1 MKQTTSTFQWIVFL
15 LANTIALPIVVAS
28 LFDLSSVETAAL
40 VQRSFFV
47 GGIACF
53 LHGAFGHRLPI
64 VSGPAGSWVSI
75 FVVIAALPVDSK
87 TAFTIAMAAVVIA
100 GIVLIILGLTGWT
113 KYLLPVFTPLVS
125 GTFLLL
131 LCIQLTGVML
141 GAVLAV
147 EATRL
152 AGIITFLLVLGLSQF
167 GPSRLR
173 PFALMIGILV
183 GWLVSRPSLPTSSS
197 LFAPPQALP
206 FGWPQF
212 DGSAFLVAIPFAIL
226 LVVNL
231 IAALSAV
238 EATLQKQGRL
248 HQGLSIE
255 GVIHLLAATFST
267 LVPVPLPIS
276 SGFIAQTDSRKR
288 RPFLIASLVIAL
300 IGFFPSLIG
309 IIATLPR
316 SVASAALLATLP
328 HMFLIAWQS
337 AESNMENSRRRHAF
351 AISAVIGISILLQST
366 VIAEVLPLTLRPF
379 LSNGLLVGTMLVLGF
394 EIVEKVRSR
403 RGKQA
408 DRLAS

>member
-1 MKQTTSTFQWIVFL
+1 MKRTTSTVQWIIFL

-53 LHGAFGHRLPI
+53 LHGTFGHRLPI

-100 GIVLIILGLTGWT
+100 GIVLIFLGLTGWT
-113 KYLLPVFTPLVS
+113 RFLLPVFTPLVS

-152 AGIITFLLVLGLSQF
+152 AGMLTFLLVLGLSQF
-167 GPSRLR
+167 GPARLR
-173 PFALMIGILV
+173 PFALMIGIVV
-183 GWLVSRPSLPTSSS
+183 GWLVSRPSLPEASGV
-197 LFAPPQALP
+197 FAVPTALP
-206 FGWPQF
+206 FGMPQF

-226 LVVNL
+226 LIVNL

-238 EATLQKQGRL
+238 EATIQKKGAL
-248 HQGLSIE
+248 NQGLTIE
-255 GVIHLLAATFST
+255 GIIHLIAATFST
-267 LVPVPLPIS
+267 LVPVPLPIT
-276 SGFIAQTDSRKR
+276 SGFIAQTGSKER

-300 IGFFPSLIG
+300 IGFFPSIIG

-337 AESNMENSRRRHAF
+337 AESSMTTSRRKHAF
-351 AISAVIGISILLQST
+351 AICAVIGISILLQST
-366 VIAEVLPLTLRPF
+366 VLAEILPLTLRPF
-379 LSNGLLVGTMLVLGF
+379 FSNGLLIGTMLVLGF
-394 EIVEKVRSR
+394 EVIERLRSR
-403 RGKQA
+403 RDAKS